1 VPQGHAVSGPGGET
15 TAEIDKEQDSISRG
29 AVSLVPP
36 KLISKRTYAAHSLTA
51 WRDALGIHWAVYGS
65 NQNLMVT
72 VMCAAMGLPRCVAG
86 S

>member
-15 TAEIDKEQDSISRG
+15 TAEIDKEQDS
-29 AVSLVPP
+29 
-36 KLISKRTYAAHSLTA
+36 ISKRTYAAHSLTA

-65 NQNLMVT
+65 NQNLIVT
-72 VMCAAMGLPRCVAG
+72 VMCAATGLPRCVAG